1 MGKIHSARGRLVILA
16 AEQGNAHRGL
26 AALFTSYDL
35 PSVPISSP
43 DVYHI
48 YWSRATLVKPWF
60 PRKASCRS

>member
-35 PSVPISSP
+35 PSVPICSL

-48 YWSRATLVKPWF
+48 Y
-60 PRKASCRS
+60 